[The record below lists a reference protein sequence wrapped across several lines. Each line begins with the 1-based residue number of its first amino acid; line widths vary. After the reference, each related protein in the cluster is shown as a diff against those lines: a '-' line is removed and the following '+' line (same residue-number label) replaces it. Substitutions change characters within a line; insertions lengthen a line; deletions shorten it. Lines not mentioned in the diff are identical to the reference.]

1 MKNKIGIIILFVIQA
16 IAIPFALFAGLML
29 LFIVVSFVEID
40 WSQMDVVIQSVV
52 ALITTLIGVLY
63 IGTYIFSLIKTL
75 DNKNNLTVGSASISS
90 YLSAIEM
97 QYITATEFSS
107 LLTALGLHA
116 GITMS

>member
-1 MKNKIGIIILFVIQA
+1 MKNKLGIIILFAIQA

-52 ALITTLIGVLY
+52 ALITTLIWVLY

-75 DNKNNLTVGSASISS
+75 DNKK
-90 YLSAIEM
+90 LSFVSWLPILHGVVALI
-97 QYITATEFSS
+97 
-107 LLTALGLHA
+107 LLVLWNYVNQLYK
-116 GITMS
+116 